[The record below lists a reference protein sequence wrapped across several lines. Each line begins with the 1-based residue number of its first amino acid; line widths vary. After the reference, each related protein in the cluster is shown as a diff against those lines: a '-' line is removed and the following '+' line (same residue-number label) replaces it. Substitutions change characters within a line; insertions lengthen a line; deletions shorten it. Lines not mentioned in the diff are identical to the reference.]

1 MDNASS
7 KTSLGETRQKLIG
20 IAAIAVILASAVWIY
35 RWESAPSEVNL
46 PLHQSIGNVLAE
58 ETFRQ
63 AGHGGKIVIVT
74 MDTRRAPELKIQM
87 DAFYKHLKALG
98 GCTVADKIVLDPGE
112 NPKYR
117 PGSGLSAKRFLKIAR
132 KHPGVDAIVSFVG
145 APELSDE
152 EIKQMK
158 SIPKF
163 IAETHSPERL
173 VSLFDKKLLLSAI
186 VPRYD
191 FPAPGPRQPQT
202 IRQWFDHYFQIVHP
216 DTILPAND
224 ELP

>member
-1 MDNASS
+1 MQSPLKALLNNP
-7 KTSLGETRQKLIG
+7 KRQTVVLCAAIIG
-20 IAAIAVILASAVWIY
+20 ILGSLTWIY
-35 RWESAPSEVNL
+35 FSEFRASDLNL

-63 AGHGGKIVIVT
+63 VGHLGKIVIIT
-74 MDTRRAPELKIQM
+74 MDTRQAPELKVQLE
-87 DAFYKHLKALG
+87 AFQKHLKTLG
-98 GCTVADKIVLDPGE
+98 GVTISDKVVLDPGD

-132 KHPGVDAIVSFVG
+132 KHSGVDGIVSFVG
-145 APELSDE
+145 APELTE
-152 EIKQMK
+152 EDLKQLK
-158 SIPKF
+158 SAPKF

-173 VSLFDKKLLLSAI
+173 LALLEKKVLMAAI

-202 IRQWFDHYFQIVHP
+202 MRQWFDHYFQVVHP
-216 DTILPAND
+216 DT
-224 ELP
+224 ELPKADETP

>member
-1 MDNASS
+1 MDKADNKSNW
-7 KTSLGETRQKLIG
+7 GETRQKLIG
-20 IAAIAVILASAVWIY
+20 IAAIAIILAAAVWIY
-35 RWESAPSEVNL
+35 RWETAPSDLNV

-63 AGHGGKIVIVT
+63 AGHGGKIVVVT
-74 MDTRRAPELKIQM
+74 MDTRRAPELKVQM
-87 DAFYKHLKALG
+87 EAFYKHLKVLG
-98 GCTVADKIVLDPGE
+98 GCTIADKIVLDPGE

-132 KHPGVDAIVSFVG
+132 KHPGVDGIVSFVG

-152 EIKQMK
+152 EMKQMK
-158 SIPKF
+158 SVPKF

-173 VSLFDKKLLLSAI
+173 VGLFDKKLLLSAI

-202 IRQWFDHYFQIVHP
+202 SRQWFDHYFQVVHP
-216 DTILPAND
+216 DTVLPTGD